1 MKLIPSRF
9 PVGKMWKSVLL
20 RTGCCRTFCEEAV
33 LKTMPSAARIGWPP
47 GHFYTSL
54 DSVVISG
61 DNEMVA

>member
-1 MKLIPSRF
+1 MNLIPSRF
-9 PVGKMWKSVLL
+9 PVGKMRKSVLL

-33 LKTMPSAARIGWPP
+33 LKTIPSAAAP

-54 DSVVISG
+54 DSLGISG